1 MDPAL
6 VYLLFVVCVG
16 GLAIGAV
23 GSVIMFILVLFRVV
37 KV

>member
-16 GLAIGAV
+16 GLAIGLV
-23 GSVIMFILVLFRVV
+23 GSVIMFLLVALRVV